1 MLLTKSPPVVTLDG
15 PAPPR
20 VRVAPSARANSWE
33 DVADLSASLG
43 MPLDEWQEQV
53 LEAAMG
59 ERADGR
65 WASKFVGVS
74 APRQNGKSQL
84 IVARALAGALLFDEK
99 MIIISAHETDTAR
112 EIWKR
117 LLDVV
122 EDNPTVEA
130 RVTGRMDAIN
140 REFISFGTGAGR
152 QTIKLKA
159 RRASGA
165 RGFSADCLLLD
176 EAQILGK
183 QSWGSIVPTMSAM
196 PNPQMWLFG
205 TPPTETEDPFA
216 FGRLRESATARKAR
230 HCWLEWAAEPG
241 DDLNSAEVWAKANPA
256 YGVRISHEACADDR
270 AAMDDEQFARERL
283 GIWDTKAATAVFG
296 PGNWEACFGERP
308 AGLAVGGLA
317 VAVSWDGLKAAVVA
331 AGLDDEGIVHV
342 KPLQHGPGTSWVVG
356 RAKELSERHGVP
368 VVVDGHGPA
377 AVLIPYLERAGVKV
391 RTATTSEVLDACA
404 AIFDRVREK
413 QLRQGGFAELND
425 AVAAAA
431 KRAVGDRWAWGRK
444 VSTADIS
451 TLEAATLAA
460 WAVDSLI
467 PKPPPPSPVPLRRP
481 TAAVGDLNTV
491 RF

>member
-1 MLLTKSPPVVTLDG
+1 M
-15 PAPPR
+15 
-20 VRVAPSARANSWE
+20 
-33 DVADLSASLG
+33 ADLSASLG
-43 MPLDEWQEQV
+43 MPLDEWQEQA

-117 LLDVV
+117 LLDVI
-122 EDNPTVEA
+122 EDNPTLEA

-140 REFISFGTGAGR
+140 REFISFGTGATR

-205 TPPTETEDPFA
+205 TPPTETDDPFA
-216 FGRLRESATARKAR
+216 FSRVRESAMAHKAR
-230 HCWLEWAAEPG
+230 HCWLEWAADVRDNINDP
-241 DDLNSAEVWAKANPA
+241 EVWAKANPA
-256 YGVRISHEACADDR
+256 YGVRISYEACADDR

-283 GIWDTKAATAVFG
+283 GIWDTRAATAVFG
-296 PGNWEACFGERP
+296 AGAWEACKGPEP
-308 AGLAVGGLA
+308 EAPVVSGLAF
-317 VAVSWDGLKAAVVA
+317 AATLDLGHCAIVA
-331 AGLDDEGIVHV
+331 AAEGDGDLLHV
-342 KPLQHGPGTSWVVG
+342 KPLQHGPGSAWVVS
-356 RAKELSERHGVP
+356 RAKELQDRFGVDL
-368 VVVDGHGPA
+368 VLDGRGPGA
-377 AVLIPYLERAGVKV
+377 AMIPQLEQAGVRLRVAK
-391 RTATTSEVLDACA
+391 TPDVLDACA
-404 AIFDRVREK
+404 GIFSLVREK
-413 QLRQGGFAELND
+413 NLRHADYPELNT
-425 AVAAAA
+425 AVAGAV
-431 KRAVGDRWAWGRK
+431 KRPVGDRWAWGRK
-444 VSTADIS
+444 QSTADVS
-451 TLEAATLAA
+451 PLEAATLAA
-460 WAVDSLI
+460 WGAAN
-467 PKPPPPSPVPLRRP
+467 KPEP
-481 TAAVGDLNTV
+481 TRSAYEDTDLLV
-491 RF
+491 I